1 MKNMGIISDSAKTWF
16 FYSLS
21 SSSRIPKRKKEFI
34 LYFYIHT
41 SLWGQLLVVVPP
53 PHSSRPRR
61 KRVQWFLSLSCGSAA
76 AASASSSPLRQ
87 PKNGLVL
94 IPIRLSTWIVP
105 SEFWFL
111 MDLLAPLFCNRR
123 GLVRQRLL
131 PDPMDSRVIW
141 DNF

>member
-1 MKNMGIISDSAKTWF
+1 MIVQRFDFLFIVQQLPNSKKE
-16 FYSLS
+16 
-21 SSSRIPKRKKEFI
+21 KKEFI

-61 KRVQWFLSLSCGSAA
+61 KRVQWFLSLSCGAAA